1 MNKAWKI
8 DSEGVLT
15 IRPGFRK
22 RKGQPDF
29 FARRD
34 VIESIVVEEGI
45 SEIGD
50 DWFCYLS
57 EVREV
62 ALPTTLRRIGKSAFL
77 GCGQLKEMVLPE
89 GVEELAES
97 AFQDCTNIRRFVLPA
112 FLCRIGYLALHVGE
126 GRLLSIEVAKG
137 NKYFA
142 SKYGVLY
149 NRDMTVILQYPC
161 AKRRWEYTIP
171 ATVVRIAEDC
181 FSHARHLEKVSM
193 PDGIMEIGG
202 SAFAFCRKLKSMYVP
217 DGVSVIPSYAF
228 FCCESLTELRLP
240 EKMD

>member
-1 MNKAWKI
+1 
-8 DSEGVLT
+8 
-15 IRPGFRK
+15 
-22 RKGQPDF
+22 
-29 FARRD
+29 
-34 VIESIVVEEGI
+34 
-45 SEIGD
+45 
-50 DWFCYLS
+50 
-57 EVREV
+57 
-62 ALPTTLRRIGKSAFL
+62 
-77 GCGQLKEMVLPE
+77 MVLPE

-161 AKRRWEYTIP
+161 AKRRWEYTMP

-181 FSHARHLEKVSM
+181 FSHALHLEKISM

-202 SAFAFCRKLKSMYVP
+202 NAFAFCRKLKSMYVP